1 MLEKFDQNTMLSTQI
16 LIKKLILS
24 LTKHLIIVHVHG
36 MFMCTF
42 LAVLEHLGV
51 WSVAM
56 LSSSS
61 AKNTP
66 GDNALFFEG
75 DALRN
80 VDSNGCESLTGTCES
95 RLPHWV

>member
-1 MLEKFDQNTMLSTQI
+1 MLSTQI

-42 LAVLEHLGV
+42 LTVLEHLGV
-51 WSVAM
+51 WSVAIL

-66 GDNALFFEG
+66 GDNALFFER

-80 VDSNGCESLTGTCES
+80 VDGNGCESLTGTCES
-95 RLPHWV
+95 CLPHRV